1 MRIGNVLK
9 GLMVSLATLGF
20 CLPEPLQAAGKT
32 GGPAATDVS
41 LRQGGA
47 LVGQV
52 VNSQGTGV
60 AGIAV
65 SVRHDGKN
73 LVTTTT
79 GPDGYFAV
87 KGLGGGVYQV
97 VTAEGH
103 GVYRLWT
110 AGTAPPAAQD
120 KAVLVAANDVAP
132 GQAIVLGQESPGVWK
147 TVLTNPLIIAGI
159 VATAIAVPVA
169 LHNSHH
175 HHPVSP

>member
-9 GLMVSLATLGF
+9 GLLVTMATLGF
-20 CLPEPLQAAGKT
+20 CLPEPLLAAGKA
-32 GGPAATDVS
+32 GGTAATDVS

-52 VNSQGTGV
+52 VDSQGTGV
-60 AGIAV
+60 EGTAV
-65 SVRHDGKN
+65 SVRHEGKN

-79 GPDGYFAV
+79 GQGGYFAV
-87 KGLGGGVYQV
+87 KGLSGGVYQV
-97 VTAEGH
+97 VAAEGH

-110 AGTAPPAAQD
+110 AGTAPPAAVD
-120 KAVLVAANDVAP
+120 KAVLVAGNDVVP
-132 GQAIVLGQESPGVWK
+132 GQAIVLGQENPGVWK

-169 LHNSHH
+169 LHNAHH
-175 HHPVSP
+175 HHPASP